1 MVPETKGME
10 IPLNHKLQ
18 ITNHKLQIL
27 FLTPWYPSEKDAM
40 SGLFVL
46 KHVEAVRAQGVD
58 VRVIFSQGWGDM
70 WRQWRTL
77 RREGW
82 MPDLVQ
88 LNVIQ
93 KQGLLAL
100 WLKHRYGIPYVI
112 VEHWSGYLPENGKYM
127 HQPAVK
133 RRFAE
138 RVAEQA
144 SAILPVSNTLAKAM
158 QACGIRNS
166 RWLKI
171 NNVVD
176 DFFFEISKYRNIEIP
191 NHKPQT
197 TNHKPKTLLH
207 VSCFDERAKNVKGL
221 LRAAKMLSEKRQD
234 WQLVLVGTGIDY
246 KDVRAYAES
255 LSFPE
260 NLLRWTGE
268 LTPREVAE
276 EMSHADAF
284 VLSSRYETYG
294 IILAEALAANLPIL
308 STPVGIAEET
318 ADLIV
323 PQEIAQY
330 KPGKFAEF
338 IETIL
343 FSAEDCPRKNEFL
356 PPDTFR
362 SETIGTQLKDIY
374 DSCLH
379 HDI

>member
-1 MVPETKGME
+1 
-10 IPLNHKLQ
+10 
-18 ITNHKLQIL
+18 
-27 FLTPWYPSEKDAM
+27 M
-40 SGLFVL
+40 SGLFVQ
-46 KHVEAVRAQGVD
+46 KHVEAVRAQGCD
-58 VRVIFSQGWGDM
+58 VRVIFSDTWCDTR
-70 WRQWRTL
+70 RQWKAL

-82 MPDLVQ
+82 MPDVVQ

-100 WLKHRYGIPYVI
+100 WLKKRYGIPYAI
-112 VEHWSGYLPENGKYM
+112 VEHWSGFLPENGAYLRNNGSL
-127 HQPAVK
+127 K
-133 RRFAE
+133 RKIYEKIAAE
-138 RVAEQA
+138 A
-144 SAILPVSNTLAKAM
+144 SVILPVSERLKEAM
-158 QACGIRNS
+158 QTCGIQNA
-166 RWLKI
+166 RWEKI
-171 NNVVD
+171 HNVVD
-176 DFFFEISKYRNIEIP
+176 DFFFEKEESRKSKVESR
-191 NHKPQT
+191 
-197 TNHKPKTLLH
+197 KTLLH
-207 VSCFDERAKNVKGL
+207 VSCFDEAAKNVKGL
-221 LRAAKMLSEKRQD
+221 LRAAKMLTEKRQD
-234 WQLVLVGTGIDY
+234 WQLVLVGTGADY
-246 KDVRAYAES
+246 KEVRAYAAT
-255 LSFPE
+255 LAFPAGT
-260 NLLRWTGE
+260 LRWTGE

-276 EMSHADAF
+276 EMHKADAF

-323 PQEIAQY
+323 PQEIAQN

-379 HDI
+379 HDL